1 MFFKLTS
8 SAICIVSF
16 SFGLF
21 PLNGQNPA
29 DMPMRQVMSE
39 AQQLIGEGDYASAA
53 PYLDQLEIRFAGE
66 GNPEVEK
73 ILEQFGYVRGV
84 GYLQNFGKT
93 GDMSNMQKAADAFAK
108 FVGKYPENENAVAAM
123 QQRTT
128 CLRALQK
135 WDEAAE
141 VIEELLDED
150 KPFKKKI
157 LRRSDLMNLYY
168 GRAQCYHIKQN
179 WRSGEKAF
187 EELLKFADLA
197 KDEDRAAY
205 AVSCMV
211 EMFVKE
217 KG

>member
-1 MFFKLTS
+1 MFIKITS
-8 SAICIVSF
+8 FAICIISL

-93 GDMSNMQKAADAFAK
+93 GDMSNMQKAAGCICK
-108 FVGKYPENENAVAAM
+108 VCG
-123 QQRTT
+123 
-128 CLRALQK
+128 
-135 WDEAAE
+135 
-141 VIEELLDED
+141 
-150 KPFKKKI
+150 
-157 LRRSDLMNLYY
+157 
-168 GRAQCYHIKQN
+168 
-179 WRSGEKAF
+179 
-187 EELLKFADLA
+187 
-197 KDEDRAAY
+197 
-205 AVSCMV
+205 
-211 EMFVKE
+211 
-217 KG
+217 